1 MGKILKVSKYILLA
15 ALIISSSHT
24 FADNDSRKEAELL
37 LSTMGLDE
45 ALEQSISQM
54 LDVQLQQN
62 PTLAPFKQVM
72 LKFFNKHMSYES
84 LKPEMITIY
93 AEAFTSTEL
102 KEINAFY
109 KTPTGAKTIEKLP
122 ELMAKGGQIGAQ
134 RVQDNIHELQDM
146 IKVESERIQKLQG
159 NET

>member
-1 MGKILKVSKYILLA
+1 MKLSRCILLI
-15 ALIISSSHT
+15 ALVISSSHT
-24 FADNDSRKEAELL
+24 LADNDSRKEAELL
-37 LSTMGLDE
+37 LSTMGLDQ

-62 PTLAPFKQVM
+62 PTLVPFKQVM
-72 LKFFNKHMSYES
+72 LRFFNKHMSYES
-84 LKPEMITIY
+84 LKPEMVTIY

-109 KTPTGAKTIEKLP
+109 KTPAGAKTIEKMP
-122 ELMAKGGQIGAQ
+122 ELMAKGGQIGAK
-134 RVQDNIHELQDM
+134 RVQDNIQELQDM

-159 NET
+159 NEI